1 VKKTINHLAMEFNGK
16 EIEIT
21 GYLYS
26 SETANL
32 TGTGTAFKNE
42 INVLKTYNWKQT
54 VRVTEFCDPSILHL
68 TVCAADNL
76 YKINA

>member
-1 VKKTINHLAMEFNGK
+1 MEFNGK

-32 TGTGTAFKNE
+32 TGTGTAFLNE
-42 INVLKTYNWKQT
+42 ANVLKTYKWKQT
-54 VRVTEFCDPSILHL
+54 IRVTEFCDPSILIL
-68 TVCAADNL
+68 TVCAADTL
-76 YKINA
+76 F

>member
-1 VKKTINHLAMEFNGK
+1 MEFNEK

-42 INVLKTYNWKQT
+42 LNDLKTFKWKQT
-54 VRVTEFCDPSILHL
+54 VRVTDFCDPSILHL
-68 TVCAADNL
+68 TVCAADTL
-76 YKINA
+76 FDINA

>member
-1 VKKTINHLAMEFNGK
+1 MEFNEK

-32 TGTGTAFKNE
+32 TGTGTAYKGE
-42 INVLKTYNWKQT
+42 ADVLKTYKWKQT
-54 VRVTEFCDPSILHL
+54 VRVTDFCDPSILHL